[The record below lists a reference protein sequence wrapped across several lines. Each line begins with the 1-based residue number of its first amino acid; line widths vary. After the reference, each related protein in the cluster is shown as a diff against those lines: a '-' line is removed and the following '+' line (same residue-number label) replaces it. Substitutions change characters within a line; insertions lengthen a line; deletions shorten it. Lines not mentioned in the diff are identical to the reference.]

1 MRFCCLGS
9 GSDGNGLLVKSGSTR
24 ILVDCGFTVAE
35 TVLRLNRAGVAPES
49 LAGIVVTHEHADHMG
64 GVRPFASRFGIPVWL
79 TYGTLHAA
87 NGKMAGLAGL
97 HPFDGH
103 DPFAIGDIEV
113 FPIPVP
119 HDAREPVQYAF
130 GDGARRLGLL
140 TDIGTLTPYVAEALS
155 GCDALVLECNH
166 DPALLAA
173 GSYPPLLKARIAGHQ
188 GHLSNEASADLL
200 RSIDCSKLQHLIAA
214 HLSRDNNRPELAR
227 GALAGALG
235 CSEDWIGIA
244 LQSTGFE
251 WRDINLPS

>member
-9 GSDGNGLLVKSGSTR
+9 GSDGNGLLVESGSTR

-35 TVLRLNRAGVAPES
+35 TVLRLNRAGIAPES

-64 GVRPFASRFGIPVWL
+64 GVRPFASRFAIPVWL

-87 NGKMAGLAGL
+87 NGRMADLPRL

-130 GDGARRLGLL
+130 GDGVRRLGLL
-140 TDIGTLTPYVAEALS
+140 TDIGTLTPYVVEALS

-166 DPALLAA
+166 DPTLLAA

-200 RSIDCSKLQHLIAA
+200 RAIDCTKLQHLIAA
-214 HLSRDNNRPELAR
+214 HLSRENNRPELAR
-227 GALAGALG
+227 EALAGALG
-235 CSEDWIGIA
+235 CSDDWIGIA
-244 LQSTGFE
+244 EQSTGFE

>member
-9 GSDGNGLLVKSGSTR
+9 GSEGNGLVVESGSTR
-24 ILVDCGFTVAE
+24 ILADCGFTIAE
-35 TVLRLNRAGVAPES
+35 TVLRLNRRGIEPES
-49 LAGIVVTHEHADHMG
+49 IAGIVVTHEHADHMG
-64 GVRPFASRFGIPVWL
+64 GVRGFSARFGIPVWL

-87 NGKMAGLAGL
+87 NGRMADLAGL

-130 GDGARRLGLL
+130 GDGVQRLGLL
-140 TDIGTLTPYVAEALS
+140 TDIGTLTPYVAESLS

-166 DPALLAA
+166 DPALLSA

-188 GHLSNEASADLL
+188 GHLANETSADLL
-200 RSIDCSKLQHLIAA
+200 RAIDCTKLQHLIAA
-214 HLSRDNNRPELAR
+214 HLSRENNRPELAR
-227 GALAGALG
+227 AALGRALG
-235 CSEDWIGIA
+235 CSDDWIGIA
-244 LQSTGFE
+244 EQSTGFD
-251 WRDINLPS
+251 WREIS

>member
-9 GSDGNGLLVKSGSTR
+9 GSEGNGLVVESGSTR
-24 ILVDCGFTVAE
+24 ILADCGFTIAE
-35 TVLRLNRAGVAPES
+35 TVLRLNRRGIEPDS
-49 LAGIVVTHEHADHMG
+49 IAGIVVTHEHADHMG
-64 GVRPFASRFGIPVWL
+64 GVRGFAARFGIPVWL

-87 NGKMAGLAGL
+87 NGRMADLPGL

-130 GDGARRLGLL
+130 GDGVRRLGLL
-140 TDIGTLTPYVAEALS
+140 TDIGTLTPYVAESLS

-166 DPALLAA
+166 DPALLSA

-188 GHLSNEASADLL
+188 GHLANETSADLL
-200 RSIDCSKLQHLIAA
+200 RAIDCTRLQHLIAA
-214 HLSRDNNRPELAR
+214 HLSRENNRPELAR
-227 GALAGALG
+227 AALSRALG
-235 CSEDWIGIA
+235 CSDDWIGIA
-244 LQSTGFE
+244 EQSTGFD
-251 WRDINLPS
+251 WREIS